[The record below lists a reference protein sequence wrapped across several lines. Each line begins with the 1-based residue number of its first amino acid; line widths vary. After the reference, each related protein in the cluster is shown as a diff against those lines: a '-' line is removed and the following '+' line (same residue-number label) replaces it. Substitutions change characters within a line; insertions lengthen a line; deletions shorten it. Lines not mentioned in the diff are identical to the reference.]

1 MQNAKGNK
9 FTLVKFSQM
18 SSQQRDEKAQGLSR
32 NNEQSSV
39 KSEEMKVSWGR

>member
-1 MQNAKGNK
+1 
-9 FTLVKFSQM
+9 M

-39 KSEEMKVSWGR
+39 KSEEMKVRVGADKTRESASARLCRT